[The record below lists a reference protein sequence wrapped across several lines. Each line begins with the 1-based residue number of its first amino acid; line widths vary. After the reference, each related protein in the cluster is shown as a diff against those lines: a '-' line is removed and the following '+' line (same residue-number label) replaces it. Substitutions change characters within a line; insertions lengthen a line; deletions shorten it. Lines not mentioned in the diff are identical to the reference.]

1 MPKIRILTQ
10 KILMPKKSSIA
21 IFLAATSALAI
32 SSAENQPLKASE
44 NDLGGLKEWNTDMP
58 IDADFKLDARAQELE
73 DEAAESSVCIPIGE
87 GENCW

>member
-1 MPKIRILTQ
+1 MPKR
-10 KILMPKKSSIA
+10 SAIA
-21 IFLAATSALAI
+21 IFLAATSALAL
-32 SSAENQPLKASE
+32 SSAENQNLKASE

-58 IDADFKLDARAQELE
+58 IDADFKLDKRAQELA